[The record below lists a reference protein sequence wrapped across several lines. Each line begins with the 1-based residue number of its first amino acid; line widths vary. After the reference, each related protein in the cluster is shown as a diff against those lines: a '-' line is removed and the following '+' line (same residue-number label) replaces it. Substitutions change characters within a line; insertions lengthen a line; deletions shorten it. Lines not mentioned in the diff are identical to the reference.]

1 MGEGGREG
9 GREGRRE
16 EGRDGGREGKRKTE
30 VVGVDGIF
38 EERVKEDPDCIWGI
52 GNSIFYRHEHLRL
65 HSGRRV

>member
-38 EERVKEDPDCIWGI
+38 EERVKEDPDCIWGL
-52 GNSIFYRHEHLRL
+52 GNSIFYRHEHLRW
-65 HSGRRV
+65 HSGFRV